1 MDNSAKQ
8 KWYKISLITVSLLGL
23 VVVYVF
29 QRWDYLNAFTSLFG
43 ANNFGPIATFVFNKT
58 LRLILNDALCL
69 LLIYALFKEKKYLR
83 IAFLVFCFEFLFMLP
98 LYLIIKLTL
107 EGPSEISSP
116 LLSQIHRLIVNPM
129 LMLVLIVGF
138 YYQKFWIKD
147 KASKNSTAETRRR
160 KGGAEDQ

>member
-1 MDNSAKQ
+1 MDSGAKQ
-8 KWYKISLITVSLLGL
+8 KLYKISLITVSLLGL

-29 QRWDYLNAFTSLFG
+29 QRWDYLNAFARLFG
-43 ANNFGPIATFVFNKT
+43 SQTDFGPTASFVFNKT

-69 LLIYALFKEKKYLR
+69 LLIYTLFREKKYLR

-98 LYLIIKLTL
+98 LYLIIKLNL

-129 LMLVLIVGF
+129 LMLILIVGF
-138 YYQKFWIKD
+138 YYQKFWAIK
-147 KASKNSTAETRRR
+147 NV
-160 KGGAEDQ
+160 

>member
-29 QRWDYLNAFTSLFG
+29 QRWDYLNAFAGVFG
-43 ANNFGPIATFVFNKT
+43 ASNFRPTAAFVFNKT

-83 IAFLVFCFEFLFMLP
+83 IAFLVFCFEFLLMLP
-98 LYLIIKLTL
+98 IYLIIKLNL

-129 LMLVLIVGF
+129 LMLILIVGF
-138 YYQKFWIKD
+138 YYQKFWVIK
-147 KASKNSTAETRRR
+147 NT
-160 KGGAEDQ
+160 